1 MVGIIVAIQYGIYSV
16 EVDGV
21 IYQTSPRGIFRKNH
35 KKLAV
40 GDRVILDDANFIITN
55 VLDRTSFIKRPCI
68 ANVDQIIITFSLVEP
83 DFSYYLA
90 CKYLTYANSLGVSSY
105 IVLTKIDRA
114 IEENQINEIMNN
126 FKTIGVKVFLVNN
139 KTGEGIEEIK
149 SLFEN
154 KISCIMG
161 QTGVGKSSLIN
172 AINPEYEREI
182 GEYSMAL
189 GRGKHQTKEVILLPL
204 SGGYIAD
211 TPGFSSLELDL
222 RKDEVSKCFPGMEKA
237 SLKCYYSN
245 CLHISEPK
253 CEVKKMVEEGNIP
266 SIIYESYLQL
276 LKEVEENE

>member
-40 GDRVILDDANFIITN
+40 GDRVILDDANFIITD
-55 VLDRTSFIKRPCI
+55 VLDRTTFIKRPCI
-68 ANVDQIIITFSLVEP
+68 ANVDQMIITFSLVEP

-90 CKYLTYANSLGVSSY
+90 CKYLTYATSLGITSY

-114 IEENQINEIMNN
+114 INDEQINEIIDN
-126 FKTIGVKVFLVNN
+126 FKSIGVKVFLVNN
-139 KTGEGIEEIK
+139 KTREGIDEIK

-189 GRGKHQTKEVILLPL
+189 GRGKHQTKEVILLPF

-222 RKDEVSKCFPGMEKA
+222 RKDEVSKCFPGMEET

-276 LKEVEENE
+276 LKEIEENE